1 MWPLAVLTG
10 DRFNVFFSEEMYGWL
25 DLFCRAEKN
34 FPQLQGHGIIEMFV
48 LMVSVASDYSVK
60 SSSKYPR
67 K

>member
-1 MWPLAVLTG
+1 
-10 DRFNVFFSEEMYGWL
+10 MYGRL